1 MTYVSRG
8 QFRLDEPSTVT
19 FDASGEGTSYLG
31 PNHAREH
38 WNIAFISVTS
48 TSSTL
53 VPTVQFYRG
62 SVVPSN
68 FVTGTFSGTLDVD
81 SQPNIVLRSGER
93 LYAHWTGGD
102 VGATGT
108 FRVEGTRVV
117 V

>member
-1 MTYVSRG
+1 MSYVSRG
-8 QFRLDEPSTVT
+8 EFRLDEPSTVI
-19 FDASGEGTSYLG
+19 FNAAGEGTSFLG
-31 PNHAREH
+31 PNGARET
-38 WNIAFISVTS
+38 WAVSFISVNS
-48 TSSTL
+48 TSVTD

-62 SVVPSN
+62 SIVPSN

-81 SQPNIVLRSGER
+81 SQPNLVLRSGER

-108 FRVEGTRVV
+108 FRLEGKRVV